1 MSVISLF
8 STPFVRTD
16 LPNADALNGELHAL
30 FLQREGDG
38 ARWRNPDP
46 TMTIGKGL
54 FESKFDLFSWPEPC
68 VQKLHEFCMRKL
80 FATIG
85 ELNDYANEELY
96 KLESQ
101 THAWFHVTR
110 RGGRFIA
117 HNHPMASWSGVY
129 CVSPG
134 RHDTDAPDSGVLHFQ
149 NPHQQA
155 AMFRDPANLKMIDA
169 YTMTGRNIHL
179 KAGELVLFPSWMF
192 HEVFPF
198 QGEGERVTVA
208 FNCWFRPLG
217 SGSSDKPSPL
227 LR

>member
-1 MSVISLF
+1 MSIFALF
-8 STPFVRTD
+8 STPFVRTE
-16 LPNADALNGELHAL
+16 LPGADALNRELHTL
-30 FLQREGDG
+30 FLQREGEG
-38 ARWRNPDP
+38 PRWRNPDP
-46 TMTIGKGL
+46 SMTINKGL

-80 FATIG
+80 FAMIG
-85 ELNDYANEELY
+85 ELNGYTNEELY
-96 KLESQ
+96 KLQSQ

-110 RGGRFIA
+110 RGGRFTA

-134 RHDTDAPDSGVLHFQ
+134 RHDPDVADSGALHFQ
-149 NPHQQA
+149 NPNQLA
-155 AMFRDPANLKMIDA
+155 AMFRDPANRQMIDA
-169 YTMTGRNIHL
+169 YTMTGRNIYL

-192 HEVFPF
+192 HEVFPY
-198 QGEGERVTVA
+198 QGDGERVTVA

-217 SGSSDKPSPL
+217 SGESGNPSPL